1 MNRISDRFRAAG
13 MVLSLLLCMT
23 IFTGCGASAAPDTSP
38 VKDGETLCFAFS
50 PADYIDGYNQLCR
63 KEREGG
69 DMRPFSAWVGLTD
82 EAADSP
88 FSGWNVRR
96 FKQDENCW
104 SDPAV
109 MIYPSEDGKHVR
121 AITFDLD
128 DHAYTEYSF
137 VEFRRSCLRSMRLL
151 TGISGDAADALFEA
165 LYLQAAEGKGWYPD
179 SSGAVPRVIYCG
191 GNVGFYPYFRNG
203 CMLRICAVPVT
214 DEYLSQL
221 EANGADIYDLDLNP
235 FGNY

>member
-1 MNRISDRFRAAG
+1 MIRISDKIRAAG
-13 MVLSLLLCMT
+13 LILSVLLCT
-23 IFTGCGASAAPDTSP
+23 FIFAGCGGAETPDTSP
-38 VKDGETLCFAFS
+38 VEESEALCFALS
-50 PADYIDGYNQLCR
+50 PADYIDGYNKLGR
-63 KEREGG
+63 RGEDGA
-69 DMRPFSAWVGLTD
+69 MRPFSGWVSLTE

-88 FSGWNVRR
+88 FSGWSVRR
-96 FKQDENCW
+96 FKKDESCW

-128 DHAYTEYSF
+128 DHAYTDYSF
-137 VEFRRSCLRSMRLL
+137 AEFRKSCLRSMRLL
-151 TGISGDAADALFEA
+151 TGISGDKADALFEA

-179 SSGAVPRVIYCG
+179 SSGEVPRVIYCG

-214 DEYLSQL
+214 EEYLSQL
-221 EANGADIYDLDLNP
+221 EAKGADIYDLELMLISD
-235 FGNY
+235 

>member
-1 MNRISDRFRAAG
+1 MIRISDKFRAAALI
-13 MVLSLLLCMT
+13 LSVLLCLSA
-23 IFTGCGASAAPDTSP
+23 FTACGASVSLDTAA
-38 VKDGETLCFAFS
+38 VKDGEALCFAFS
-50 PADYIDGYNQLCR
+50 PVDYIDGYNKLCR
-63 KEREGG
+63 SEK
-69 DMRPFSAWVGLTD
+69 DNTMRPFSGWVSLTD

-88 FSGWNVRR
+88 FGGWNVRR
-96 FKQDENCW
+96 FKQDESCW

-109 MIYPSEDGKHVR
+109 MLYPSADGKHVR

-137 VEFRRSCLRSMRLL
+137 VEFRKSCLRSMRLL
-151 TGISGDAADALFEA
+151 TGISGDTADALFEA

-179 SSGAVPRVIYCG
+179 SSGIVPRVIYYD

-214 DEYLSQL
+214 EEYLSQL
-221 EANGADIYDLDLNP
+221 KANGAEVYDFQLNP
-235 FGNY
+235 IGNN